1 MTGMCSTRTQQI
13 FNSTFNAIRKLK
25 GMNERD
31 SIVATQKITDLMLKQ
46 YSPATSNR
54 DYDKYAENY
63 VVNDEKF
70 MDNFIRTNFQKS
82 EMSKEELAGFMDE
95 LKADLANKKKI
106 NIPDKD
112 INSKNVDKSE
122 KHNEAPAIAG
132 PEKIH

>member
-1 MTGMCSTRTQQI
+1 
-13 FNSTFNAIRKLK
+13 
-25 GMNERD
+25 MNERD
-31 SIVATQKITDLMLKQ
+31 SVVATQKITDLMLKQ
-46 YSPATSNR
+46 YSPAMSNR

-70 MDNFIRTNFQKS
+70 MDSFIRTNFQKS

-112 INSKNVDKSE
+112 MNSKNVDKSE
-122 KHNEAPAIAG
+122 KHTDAPAIAG
-132 PEKIH
+132 PEKRH